1 MREVARDDKWK
12 DEREANDARRDSYAT
27 TEAADAD
34 GTSEGFAAGQL
45 MTTGPSETELVT
57 VALLMR
63 LYDIN
68 LALLNHF
75 DPARANEIYDAHEK
89 GGSFNPP
96 IFIPQVGD
104 EEQPVVEAEDVQ

>member
-1 MREVARDDKWK
+1 MREVKRDSKWLDEDGAMARDELD
-12 DEREANDARRDSYAT
+12 RD
-27 TEAADAD
+27 TEIL
-34 GTSEGFAAGQL
+34 EGQVAG
-45 MTTGPSETELVT
+45 GPTETELVT

-75 DPARANEIYDAHEK
+75 DPARANEIYDAHEQ

-96 IFIPQVGD
+96 VFIPQLD
-104 EEQPVVEAEDVQ
+104 K